1 MQAPPRN
8 VLQHWVVYVRNG
20 LVALKDYMKDA
31 AAFVANESAYTT
43 LARGSSLQTYLLRV
57 QAIHALLLAGL
68 DVSEAEVSRH
78 LVDPGF
84 LKQFKAYKTIDPFDG
99 HKAFDFVEVLPRLY
113 HAICKM
119 NWPFWKKVSVWAR
132 FLLKCALIG
141 RASDV
146 TEYCPKIETIE
157 LPPTTADTLFSEREG
172 RMPKYLKVHL
182 TTRKSTNS
190 FKNIADKEKG
200 KGFLVFRNHLNAM
213 VDPVYWLLVWIE
225 HLCSEGI
232 SNGPLFPRERKNGA
246 LEPGAY
252 TEPLQWE
259 RLLEKLFVQV
269 GRSAH
274 CTRLMD
280 RHEYDPFVQAGLVGY
295 TSHCVRVSAAVW
307 AGRCGAQLQDI
318 MWTADWNTAE
328 TAGLYLQR
336 GAELRTQM
344 MQRHGGRD
352 PIQDF
357 WIYRP
362 TNDNI

>member
-8 VLQHWVVYVRNG
+8 VLQHWVVYVRGG
-20 LVALKDYMKDA
+20 LVALKDFMTDQA
-31 AAFVANESAYTT
+31 AYVANESQYTT

-57 QAIHALLLAGL
+57 QAVHALVLAGL
-68 DVSEAEVSRH
+68 GLPPSECTPQ
-78 LVDPGF
+78 LVDKGF
-84 LKQFKAYKTIDPFDG
+84 LKQFKAYKTVDPFDG
-99 HKAFDFVEVLPRLY
+99 HKAFDFVSVLPKLY

-119 NWPFWKKVSVWAR
+119 QWPFWKKVSVWAR

-157 LPPTTADTLFSEREG
+157 LPPATADVLFSAREG
-172 RMPKYLKVHL
+172 RMPQYLTVYL
-182 TTRKSTNS
+182 TERKNTESYR
-190 FKNIADKEKG
+190 NIADKETG

-213 VDPVYWLLVWIE
+213 VDPVYWLLVWMD

-232 SNGPLFPRERKNGA
+232 SNGPLFPRERKDGA
-246 LEPGAY
+246 LLPGKY
-252 TEPLQWE
+252 TVPLQWE
-259 RLLEKLFVQV
+259 RLLQKLFIQV
-269 GRSAH
+269 GRSAD
-274 CTRLMD
+274 CTRLMA
-280 RHEYDPFVQAGLVGY
+280 HEYDAFVQAGLEGY

-318 MWTADWNTAE
+318 MWTADWNTAD
-328 TAGLYLQR
+328 TAGLYLKR
-336 GAELRTQM
+336 GAEVRTQM
-344 MQRHGGRD
+344 MQVHGGKD

-362 TNDNI
+362 TNNNI